1 MNICDKNDAENVE
14 IGIETGGQ
22 KMGNGAW
29 KLDNGAWKPENGS
42 QEAGWQKIVL

>member
-14 IGIETGGQ
+14 IDTETGGQ
-22 KMGNGAW
+22 KIGNGAW

-42 QEAGWQKIVL
+42 QEAGRQKIVL